1 MFVDQLK
8 LPNEARLTQI
18 LHTLEH
24 VHHFVFESFEHS
36 YLQNLEQQYSAAKT
50 TIVETSAFNSYH
62 ANPAYVKASLI
73 TEALRLLTEI
83 APNRRKKNVTES
95 TQHKD
100 PTMTKLNE
108 KAKKAKPDFLD
119 VDHDG
124 DKKESFKKA
133 LADKKKAKKNLKEDQ
148 NLEQA
153 ETLLAAKDLSD
164 QLQDMAEDAAK
175 MAVDRLMP
183 LVDTMKSQFGQPA
196 AEGFNQVV
204 KDNLQKVLDTIIAAK
219 DQTDN
224 AILTLQGGGTPEIA
238 GDISQPLP
246 AEPGAAPDG
255 EEGADIDFDKE
266 FDAMAATSGPEK
278 EPLGRAKK
286 SDLDESRRRIRES
299 SGNAYEMGYN
309 AGVNDRPN
317 RNPFEGKDEFRAGEW
332 EDGYNDGR
340 EEAGLDESRRIRESS
355 GNAYEMGYNA
365 GVNDRPN
372 RNPFEGKDEFRAGEW
387 EDGYNDGREEAGL
400 DESRSKCMEC
410 GSGMYETH
418 KSGHMICNEC
428 GSRMIAE
435 KIEGGVKTHAA
446 RAGMFKDWNMGEL
459 RSELAKVKKQ
469 MAGYKDRDE
478 KVPHKLRT
486 RFSQLTFA
494 IRAKTGWGKVEEN
507 TAQSKQHLDD
517 VKAKAAAALLTGK
530 DPETG
535 KPVNKMDAQKILNMK
550 EAKKAKAMELTGDKP
565 PLKKSTIKKA
575 HEIARGVEKNL
586 EEQTSINALN
596 ITIRSLS
603 EEFEG
608 LRQQFLLHQDQ
619 FKRMVTEGRSIDP
632 LSSGYGLEGAAIMQ
646 QMKIVRSRI
655 TEAVENRKRIQAEL
669 NETALYR
676 RDVRNKIANLDE
688 QLTDNPYGVTATTKE
703 GRRVRKFFESQSHR
717 NMWIDL
723 NRNNLREY
731 QEIDPALIQQIKQKL
746 KNQL

>member
-1 MFVDQLK
+1 MFVDK
-8 LPNEARLTQI
+8 LQMPNEARLNQI

-24 VHHFVFESFEHS
+24 VHQFVFESFEPQL
-36 YLQNLEQQYSAAKT
+36 LQTLEQQYSAAKA

-62 ANPAYVKASLI
+62 ANPEYVKASLI

-83 APNRRKKNVTES
+83 APSRRKKNIKES

-119 VDHDG
+119 VDKDG
-124 DKKESFKKA
+124 DRKESFKKA
-133 LADKKKAKKNLKEDQ
+133 LKDKTKKKLKEDQ
-148 NLEQA
+148 NLDQA

-164 QLQDMAEDAAK
+164 RLQDMAEDAAK

-183 LVDTMKSQFGQPA
+183 LVDTMKGQFGQPA

-224 AILTLQGGGTPEIA
+224 AILTLQGGGTPETA
-238 GDISQPLP
+238 ADISQPLP
-246 AEPGAAPDG
+246 AEPGAPAPEG

-266 FDAMAATSGPEK
+266 FDAMAATSGPEQ

-286 SDLDESRRRIRES
+286 SELDEASE
-299 SGNAYEMGYN
+299 
-309 AGVNDRPN
+309 
-317 RNPFEGKDEFRAGEW
+317 
-332 EDGYNDGR
+332 
-340 EEAGLDESRRIRESS
+340 
-355 GNAYEMGYNA
+355 
-365 GVNDRPN
+365 
-372 RNPFEGKDEFRAGEW
+372 
-387 EDGYNDGREEAGL
+387 
-400 DESRSKCMEC
+400 KCMEC

-418 KSGHMICNEC
+418 KNGHMICNEC
-428 GSRMIAE
+428 GSRMVAE

-446 RAGMFKDWNMGEL
+446 RAGMFKNWNMGEL

-507 TAQSKQHLDD
+507 TGQSKQHLDD
-517 VKAKAAAALLTGK
+517 VKAKAASALLTGK

-550 EAKKAKAMELTGDKP
+550 EAKKAKSPYAVGMAKAMELTGDKP

-603 EEFEG
+603 EEFED
-608 LRQQFLLHQDQ
+608 LRQQFLLHQNQ
-619 FKRMVTEGRSIDP
+619 FKSMVTEGQAVDP
-632 LSSGYGLEGAAIMQ
+632 LSTGYGLEGAALLQ
-646 QMKIVRSRI
+646 QMKLVRSRI

-676 RDVRNKIANLDE
+676 RDVRNKIANLDL
-688 QLTDNPYGVTATTKE
+688 QLTNNPYGVAGITSE
-703 GRRVRKFFESQSHR
+703 GRRVRKFFESESHR

-723 NRNNLREY
+723 NKSNLREY

>member
-1 MFVDQLK
+1 MFVDK
-8 LPNEARLTQI
+8 LQMPNEARLNQI

-24 VHHFVFESFEHS
+24 VHQFVFESFEPQL
-36 YLQNLEQQYSAAKT
+36 LQTLEQQYSAAKA

-62 ANPAYVKASLI
+62 ANPEYVKASLI

-83 APNRRKKNVTES
+83 APSRRKKNIKES

-119 VDHDG
+119 VDKDG
-124 DKKESFKKA
+124 DRKESFKKA
-133 LADKKKAKKNLKEDQ
+133 LADKKRAKVDEATNDDEDIEKAKAEFFKKGRQVTYGNPRVAKGASFHRGKFSGHLDKTGSSQADAPGMSVTSVRQKPKIYEDQ
-148 NLEQA
+148 NLDQA

-164 QLQDMAEDAAK
+164 RLQDMAEDAAK

-183 LVDTMKSQFGQPA
+183 LVDTMKGQFGQPA

-224 AILTLQGGGTPEIA
+224 AILTLQGGGTPEMA
-238 GDISQPLP
+238 SDISQPLP
-246 AEPGAAPDG
+246 AEPGAAAPEG

-266 FDAMAATSGPEK
+266 FDAMASTSGPEQ

-286 SDLDESRRRIRES
+286 SELDEASE
-299 SGNAYEMGYN
+299 
-309 AGVNDRPN
+309 
-317 RNPFEGKDEFRAGEW
+317 
-332 EDGYNDGR
+332 
-340 EEAGLDESRRIRESS
+340 
-355 GNAYEMGYNA
+355 
-365 GVNDRPN
+365 
-372 RNPFEGKDEFRAGEW
+372 
-387 EDGYNDGREEAGL
+387 
-400 DESRSKCMEC
+400 KCMEC

-418 KSGHMICNEC
+418 KNGHMICNEC
-428 GSRMIAE
+428 GSRMVAE

-459 RSELAKVKKQ
+459 RSELAKVKKR
-469 MAGYKDRDE
+469 MTGYKDRDE

-494 IRAKTGWGKVEEN
+494 IRAKTGWGKVEEALN
-507 TAQSKQHLDD
+507 STDQKKQEELAH
-517 VKAKAAAALLTGK
+517 AAAEQMIKTRK
-530 DPETG
+530 SPDG
-535 KPVNKMDAQKILNMK
+535 KPATPQQMADAKKMVA
-550 EAKKAKAMELTGDKP
+550 EAKKAKSPYAVGMAKAMELTGDKP

-603 EEFEG
+603 EEFEA
-608 LRQQFLLHQDQ
+608 LRQQFLLHQNQ
-619 FKRMVTEGRSIDP
+619 FKSMVTEGQAVDP
-632 LSSGYGLEGAAIMQ
+632 LSTGYGLEGAALLQ
-646 QMKIVRSRI
+646 QMKLVRSRI

-676 RDVRNKIANLDE
+676 RDVRNKIANLDL
-688 QLTDNPYGVTATTKE
+688 QLTNNPYGVAGITSE
-703 GRRVRKFFESQSHR
+703 GRRVRKFFESESHR

-723 NRNNLREY
+723 NKSNLREY

>member
-246 AEPGAAPDG
+246 AEPGATPDG

-340 EEAGLDESRRIRESS
+340 EEAGLDESR
-355 GNAYEMGYNA
+355 
-365 GVNDRPN
+365 
-372 RNPFEGKDEFRAGEW
+372 
-387 EDGYNDGREEAGL
+387 
-400 DESRSKCMEC
+400 SKCMEC
-410 GSGMYETH
+410 GTGMYEAH

-435 KIEGGVKTHAA
+435 KIQGGVKTHAA
-446 RAGMFKDWNMGEL
+446 RAGMFKDWNLGEL

-469 MAGYKDRDE
+469 MAAHKDRDE
-478 KVPHKLRT
+478 NVPHKLRT
-486 RFSQLTFA
+486 KFSQLTFA
-494 IRAKTGWGKVEEN
+494 IRAKTGWGKVAEATSPQDQKKQEELAHAA
-507 TAQSKQHLDD
+507 AQQMIKTRKSPDGKPASPQQIADAKKM
-517 VKAKAAAALLTGK
+517 VAEAQKAKNPYAIG
-530 DPETG
+530 
-535 KPVNKMDAQKILNMK
+535 M
-550 EAKKAKAMELTGDKP
+550 AKSMELTGDTP
-565 PLKKSTIKKA
+565 PLKKSTITKA
-575 HEIARGVEKNL
+575 HKIARGVEKNL
-586 EEQTSINALN
+586 EEQTAIQTLN
-596 ITIRSLS
+596 TTIRSLS
-603 EEFEG
+603 EEFET
-608 LRQQFLLHQDQ
+608 LRQQFVDHQQ
-619 FKRMVTEGRSIDP
+619 AFKRMVTEGRSIDP

-655 TEAVENRKRIQAEL
+655 TEAVESRKQIQAQL

>member
-246 AEPGAAPDG
+246 AEPGATQDG

-266 FDAMAATSGPEK
+266 FDAMAATSGPEQ

-286 SDLDESRRRIRES
+286 GELDEADQ
-299 SGNAYEMGYN
+299 N
-309 AGVNDRPN
+309 
-317 RNPFEGKDEFRAGEW
+317 
-332 EDGYNDGR
+332 
-340 EEAGLDESRRIRESS
+340 
-355 GNAYEMGYNA
+355 
-365 GVNDRPN
+365 
-372 RNPFEGKDEFRAGEW
+372 
-387 EDGYNDGREEAGL
+387 
-400 DESRSKCMEC
+400 CMEC
-410 GSGMYETH
+410 GTGMYEAH

-446 RAGMFKDWNMGEL
+446 RAGMFKDWNLGEL

-469 MAGYKDRDE
+469 MAAHKDRDE
-478 KVPHKLRT
+478 NVPHKLRT
-486 RFSQLTFA
+486 KFSQLTFA
-494 IRAKTGWGKVEEN
+494 IRAKTGWGKVAEATSPQDQKKQEELAHAA
-507 TAQSKQHLDD
+507 AQQMIKTRKSPDGKPASPQQIADAKKM
-517 VKAKAAAALLTGK
+517 VAEAQKAKNPYAIG
-530 DPETG
+530 
-535 KPVNKMDAQKILNMK
+535 M
-550 EAKKAKAMELTGDKP
+550 AKSMELTGDKP
-565 PLKKSTIKKA
+565 PLKKSTITKA
-575 HEIARGVEKNL
+575 HQIARGVEKNL
-586 EEQTSINALN
+586 EEQTAIQTLN
-596 ITIRSLS
+596 TTIRSLS
-603 EEFEG
+603 EEFET
-608 LRQQFLLHQDQ
+608 LRQQFVDHQQ
-619 FKRMVTEGRSIDP
+619 AFKRMVTEGRSIDP

-655 TEAVENRKRIQAEL
+655 TEAVESRKQIQAQL